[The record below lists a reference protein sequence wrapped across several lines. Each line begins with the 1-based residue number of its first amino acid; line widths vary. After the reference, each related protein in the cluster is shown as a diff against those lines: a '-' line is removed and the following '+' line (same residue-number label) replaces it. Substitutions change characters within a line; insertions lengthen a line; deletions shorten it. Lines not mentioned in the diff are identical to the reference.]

1 MSRIADTSA
10 LYAAFV
16 AEDKHHAEARK
27 AFSRDEP
34 TIVPS
39 EIFAETLALLQYR
52 LGFEAARSAG
62 EALRGASH
70 VRVGA
75 ATPSL
80 VEAAWKAFVE
90 AEGRLS
96 MPDAFVV
103 AWARA
108 QSATPLTYDK
118 EITRAIARS

>member
-16 AEDKHHAEARK
+16 AEDQHHAEARA
-27 AFSRDEP
+27 AFSHDEP

-52 LGFEAARSAG
+52 IGFDAATHAG
-62 EALRGASH
+62 EALR
-70 VRVGA
+70 
-75 ATPSL
+75 ATPHIRILPATAAL
-80 VEAAWKAFVE
+80 VESAWQIFTGAK
-90 AEGRLS
+90 GRLS
-96 MPDAFVV
+96 PPGAFVV

-108 QSATPLTYDK
+108 ESAKALSYDK
-118 EITRAIARS
+118 EIQRALARG